1 MKNPRNYAALP
12 AQCLLLV
19 MLIALPAFAGGKPAD
34 AFAPA
39 TYVTTAEIEAALKE
53 APAGGLVY
61 DKVIK
66 TVDEG
71 GYKVSIVILRR
82 TPKAGTE
89 DRGLEHEKVTE
100 VYQIIS
106 GSGTMETG
114 GTMAN
119 TSPVDLT
126 LQAAGPSVRGD
137 IQGGEKRH
145 MGPGDVVVILPHV
158 PHRFSSLEGTI
169 TYLVT
174 RIELT
179 SK

>member
-1 MKNPRNYAALP
+1 MKNPRNYAALL
-12 AQCLLLV
+12 AQCLVLV
-19 MLIALPAFAGGKPAD
+19 GLVALPAFAGSKPPASV
-34 AFAPA
+34 APA
-39 TYVTTAEIEAALKE
+39 TYVTTAEIEAALKQ
-53 APAGGLVY
+53 APAGGQVF

-82 TPKAGTE
+82 IPKPGTE
-89 DRGLEHEKVTE
+89 DRGLEHERVTE

-106 GSGTMETG
+106 GAGTMETG
-114 GTMAN
+114 GSMTE

-126 LQAAGPSVRGD
+126 EQAAGPSVRGT
-137 IQGGEKRH
+137 IQGGETRH
-145 MGPGDVVVILPHV
+145 MGPGDVAVILPHV
-158 PHRFSSLEGTI
+158 PHRFSKLEGTI

>member
-1 MKNPRNYAALP
+1 MPVARHAD
-12 AQCLLLV
+12 CT
-19 MLIALPAFAGGKPAD
+19 AGIRRGKPAD

-82 TPKAGTE
+82 IPKAGTE

-145 MGPGDVVVILPHV
+145 MGPGDVAVILPHV